1 MTDTSIA
8 VAIEAE
14 ALRLSGVIHGF
25 FTRQG
30 GVSGGIY
37 ASLNGGAGSADDPD
51 AVAENRHRMAARFGL
66 KREHL
71 LGLYQIHSPEVVT
84 VQEPWPEGERPRA
97 DAMVTKRPGVALG
110 VSSADCGPLL
120 FADAEAGVVGAA
132 HAGWRGAFTGVG
144 EATLAAMER
153 LGAKRERVTAVLG
166 PTISRAAY
174 EVGPEFTA
182 RFREADPDNARFFT
196 PSTRADHRMFDL
208 PAYIGA
214 RLTAAGVGRFADLDL
229 CTYGDEDRFFSYRR
243 ATHRGEPDYGRL
255 IAAIALTG

>member
-1 MTDTSIA
+1 MTDVSTA

-14 ALRLSGVIHGF
+14 ALRLPGVSHGF

-30 GVSGGIY
+30 GVSRGIY
-37 ASLNGGAGSADDPD
+37 ASLNGGAGSADDRA
-51 AVAENRHRMAARFGL
+51 AVAENRRRMAEWLGVP
-66 KREHL
+66 REHL
-71 LGLYQIHSPEVVT
+71 LGLYQIHSPEVV
-84 VQEPWPEGERPRA
+84 VVEKPWLEDERPRA
-97 DAMVTKRPGVALG
+97 DAMVTTRPGIALG

-120 FADAEAGVVGAA
+120 FADAEASVVGAA

-144 EATLAAMER
+144 EATVAAMER
-153 LGAKRERVTAVLG
+153 LGARRERVTAVLG
-166 PTISRAAY
+166 PTISCAAY
-174 EVGPEFTA
+174 EVGPEFIT

-196 PSTRADHRMFDL
+196 HSTRAGHGMFDL

-214 RLTAAGVGRFADLDL
+214 RLTAAGVGRFVDLGL
-229 CTYGDEDRFFSYRR
+229 CTYGDEERFFSYRR

>member
-1 MTDTSIA
+1 MTDVSPA

-14 ALRLSGVIHGF
+14 PLRLAGVTHGF

-30 GVSGGIY
+30 GVSRGIY
-37 ASLNGGAGSADDPD
+37 GSLNGGAGSADDRD
-51 AVAENRHRMAARFGL
+51 AVAENRRRMAARFGL
-66 KREHL
+66 GREHL
-71 LGLYQIHSPEVVT
+71 LGLYQIHSAEVVT
-84 VQEPWPEGERPRA
+84 VQEPWPENERPRA
-97 DAMVTKRPGVALG
+97 DGMVTNRPGVALG

-153 LGAKRERVTAVLG
+153 LGAARARITAVLG

-174 EVGPEFTA
+174 EVGPEFVT
-182 RFREADPDNARFFT
+182 RFMEAGRDNARFFT
-196 PSTRADHRMFDL
+196 PSTRAEHAMFDL

-214 RLTAAGVGRFADLDL
+214 RLTAAGVGRFVDLGL
-229 CTYGDEDRFFSYRR
+229 CTYGDEERFFSYRR

-255 IAAIALTG
+255 IAAIALAG